1 MNLTSVNR
9 AADNIRVLAASMVE
23 KANSGHPGG
32 AKIGRAHV

>member
-23 KANSGHPGG
+23 KQIPAIPAEPWAARIS
-32 AKIGRAHV
+32 